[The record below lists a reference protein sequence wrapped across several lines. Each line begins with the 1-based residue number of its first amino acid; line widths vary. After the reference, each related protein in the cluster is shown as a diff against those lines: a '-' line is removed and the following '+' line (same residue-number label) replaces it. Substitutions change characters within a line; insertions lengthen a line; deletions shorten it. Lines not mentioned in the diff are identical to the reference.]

1 KSEIRNQKLVAT
13 MWLRRTMGI
22 TSASGRD
29 NLRVY
34 VGTYTRGESEGIYL
48 LDLDLKTGA
57 LTSRG
62 LVARAENPSFLAL
75 HPDGGHLYAANEVS
89 RFLGK
94 RSGGV
99 SAFRIDRKTGS
110 LRFLNRQ
117 LTRGGAPCYIAVD
130 GAGSNVLVANYGG
143 GSVAVLPIR
152 ENGKLKKPS
161 AFVQHVGSGP
171 DPTRQEGPH
180 AHSIRVDAANRFALA
195 ADLGLDKVQIY
206 RYDPRNGALTANDPP
221 HAAVSPGAGPRH
233 LAFHPNG
240 ESVYLVNELDLT
252 VTAFQYDGERGALSI
267 IQTISTL
274 PGDVE
279 DGYSGADIHVHPT
292 GRFLYASN
300 RGHDTI
306 AVFAIDSDSGR
317 LTAVGY
323 EPTRGR
329 TLRNFAIDPTG
340 RFLLVANQD
349 SDSVVVFGIDQE
361 TGGLTPT
368 GETANVP
375 SPVCIRFVQGEE

>member
-1 KSEIRNQKLVAT
+1 

-329 TLRNFAIDPTG
+329 TPRNFAIDPTG

-349 SDSVVVFGIDQE
+349 SDSVAVFGIDQE